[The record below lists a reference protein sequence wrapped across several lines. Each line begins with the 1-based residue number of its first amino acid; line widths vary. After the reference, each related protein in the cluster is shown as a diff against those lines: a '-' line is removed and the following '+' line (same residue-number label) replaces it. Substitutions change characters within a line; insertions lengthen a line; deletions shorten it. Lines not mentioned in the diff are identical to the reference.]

1 MLGVAADAE
10 VGNVGS
16 RPRVALTAAPAGC
29 QGVSDA
35 AASSTGAADTNR
47 SRIIEDE
54 NNATTDLG
62 DWLLA
67 TLGAAKVMYVDGGG
81 AGL

>member
-1 MLGVAADAE
+1 MLGVAANAE

-16 RPRVALTAAPAGC
+16 RPRVALTAAAAGC
-29 QGVSDA
+29 QGVTDA
-35 AASSTGAADTNR
+35 AASSTGAADTSR
-47 SRIIEDE
+47 SRIIDDE

>member
-1 MLGVAADAE
+1 MLGVAADAK

-16 RPRVALTAAPAGC
+16 SPRVALTATAAGC

-47 SRIIEDE
+47 NRIIEGE